1 MSVSQIAPI
10 TTENGTV
17 LPPFG
22 PRNTEGA
29 YQEIVD
35 EFLQRKVGGMCYNIL
50 SEIETSLNNFL
61 SDTTFPYEYTA
72 RKIQIG
78 NTAESGGGFGNWGG
92 SQEAVIYETAQDYI
106 DSLNTDVEWVTYVAS
121 WALKGII

>member
-1 MSVSQIAPI
+1 M
-10 TTENGTV
+10 
-17 LPPFG
+17 LPSRGQGSLEPF
-22 PRNTEGA
+22 
-29 YQEIVD
+29 
-35 EFLQRKVGGMCYNIL
+35 L
-50 SEIETSLNNFL
+50 
-61 SDTTFPYEYTA
+61 YEYTA

-121 WALKGII
+121 WALKGTI